1 MEDKPAFFTRLDAAR
16 LTSANSSKHIS
27 SRTTNATATR
37 MVGFEMAEGKTPDT
51 LGENSIAMNPEPIQ
65 EASAMISRT
74 APRKMLTS
82 TDNPITA
89 RTT

>member
-1 MEDKPAFFTRLDAAR
+1 
-16 LTSANSSKHIS
+16 
-27 SRTTNATATR
+27 
-37 MVGFEMAEGKTPDT
+37 MVGFEIAEGKTPDT